1 MSVLLA
7 GFPKKNKKRGM
18 PLSLVLFCFFF
29 VIKMMKYVS
38 CEFDRLKKLVLNLAS
53 CVIFIE
59 FCVLCDKPFA
69 RTLYDV

>member
-1 MSVLLA
+1 
-7 GFPKKNKKRGM
+7 
-18 PLSLVLFCFFF
+18 
-29 VIKMMKYVS
+29 MKYVS